1 MKILARAALS
11 FLVFILS
18 STLFASLASAGQTQR
33 PILIISDIDD
43 TIKVSGVL
51 TPLVLARALDHNT
64 PFAGMASLYQLIVNQ
79 NPNFTKVFYLSNAPK
94 EVLGLE
100 PMRESHQALL
110 DTHKFPQGE
119 LILRDSLLD
128 EGFKNRTISN
138 LVKQHN
144 PAFVFFFGDN
154 GEKDVYT
161 YEKATAELKSLG
173 IGSLTYIHQV
183 YSSVEGSFYSGQG
196 QSLRPSQIG
205 YATAVEVAIDLNT
218 QSFLSRKSLDW
229 IMNHTARYIM
239 DESVIKI
246 DFNSSVA
253 FPMFMNCSD
262 FKWNKNWTID
272 AETLD
277 YKLFVESKCR

>member
-1 MKILARAALS
+1 MDIFLRLALS
-11 FLVFILS
+11 FLIFVLS
-18 STLFASLASAGQTQR
+18 STLFASLASAGLAQR

-79 NPNFTKVFYLSNAPK
+79 NPSLTKVFYLSNAPK

-110 DTHKFPQGE
+110 ETNKFPQGE

-138 LVKQHN
+138 LVRQYN
-144 PAFVFFFGDN
+144 PKFVFFFGDN
-154 GEKDVYT
+154 GEKDVFT
-161 YEKATAELKSLG
+161 YEKASAELKALN

-183 YSSVEGSFYSGQG
+183 YSSVEGSFYSFKGQA
-196 QSLRPSQIG
+196 LRPSQVG
-205 YATAVEVAIDLNT
+205 YATAVEVGIDLYT
-218 QSFLSRKSLDW
+218 KKLLSEQSLDW
-229 IMNHTARYIM
+229 MLNHTVRYITS
-239 DESVIKI
+239 ESILKI
-246 DFNSSVA
+246 DFNSPVA